1 MLPETL
7 GQPLTSTL
15 EEAEAL
21 GRKPSKKRP
30 AQANKDA
37 EDGLNMH
44 QREVK
49 A

>member
-7 GQPLTSTL
+7 GKPLTNTM

-21 GRKPSKKRP
+21 GNEPKKSSVP
-30 AQANKDA
+30 DHKDA
-37 EDGLNMH
+37 EDGLVLN
-44 QREVK
+44 QQEAK